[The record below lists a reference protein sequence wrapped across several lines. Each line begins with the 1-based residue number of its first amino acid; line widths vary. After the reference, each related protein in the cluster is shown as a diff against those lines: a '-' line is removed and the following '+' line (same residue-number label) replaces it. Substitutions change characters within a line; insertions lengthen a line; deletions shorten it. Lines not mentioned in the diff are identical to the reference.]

1 MTDVDLR
8 PLRTRSSSPVPSS
21 ARRARRSR
29 ERRGLLLLAV
39 AVIAVGGW
47 SVTLGELQLGPAGTW
62 NALRGNGSPST
73 VFVVQQLRIPRLLCS
88 VGVGAALGVGGAI
101 FQSLTRN
108 PLATP
113 DLLGVTSG
121 AGCAVALAVLG
132 FGFGSGV
139 GLAPFAMAGA
149 LLATAFLYAFAWRN
163 GISGRTLVL
172 IGIGVA
178 ALTSAITSY
187 LLTTKPAL
195 ETQRVLFWLTG
206 SVSGV
211 RWSDA
216 RLALAAL
223 LLLTLCLPLLRR
235 WMPLLELDDGTAT
248 ALGVP
253 VAAARAV
260 VVGLAAVLAALAVA
274 VAGPIGFL
282 GLVAAPVARGIT
294 GRAGFSA
301 VGPALSGALIVLV
314 ADLVGAHLLGALT
327 VPVGVV
333 AAAIGAPYLMFLLA
347 RSGRTR
353 SGEHR

>member
-1 MTDVDLR
+1 MTDLEVR
-8 PLRTRSSSPVPSS
+8 PPRTRASLPASSP
-21 ARRARRSR
+21 ARRSWRAR

-39 AVIAVGGW
+39 AVIAVGAWG
-47 SVTLGELQLGPAGTW
+47 VTLGELQLGPAELW
-62 NALRGNGSPST
+62 RALRSEGSATT
-73 VFVVQQLRIPRLLCS
+73 VFVVQQLRIPRFVCS
-88 VGVGAALGVGGAI
+88 LGVGAALGVGGAI

-121 AGCAVALAVLG
+121 AGCAVAVAVLG
-132 FGFGSGV
+132 FGFGSGA
-139 GLAPFAMAGA
+139 GLAPVAMAGA

-216 RLALAAL
+216 RLAIAAML
-223 LLLTLCLPLLRR
+223 LLVLCLPLLRR
-235 WMPLLELDDGTAT
+235 WMPALELDDGTAT

-301 VGPALSGALIVLV
+301 AGAALSGALIVLV

-333 AAAIGAPYLMFLLA
+333 AAAVGAPYLMFLLA
-347 RSGRTR
+347 RSGRPR
-353 SGEHR
+353 RGGHR